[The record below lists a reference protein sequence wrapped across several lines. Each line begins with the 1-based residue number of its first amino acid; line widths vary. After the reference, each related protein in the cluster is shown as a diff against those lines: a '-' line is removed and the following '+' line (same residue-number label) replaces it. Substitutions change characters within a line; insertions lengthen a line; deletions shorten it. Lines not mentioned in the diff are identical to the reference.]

1 MTVTDIMQG
10 LAGILVLGG
19 AFFCFVAALGI
30 VRLQDVLI
38 RMHASS
44 KAGTLG
50 SGMILLAVALYFAE
64 VSVVARA
71 IAAIAFL
78 VITAPVASHMIG
90 RAAYAYGVKLWEGT
104 VLDEAEGRM
113 IPSHE
118 ATPPAQAAK
127 PAETAA
133 DLR

>member
-90 RAAYAYGVKLWEGT
+90 RAAYAFGVKLWEGT

-113 IPSHE
+113 IPPHE
-118 ATPPAQAAK
+118 PPAAK
-127 PAETAA
+127 PAQPTAQPA
-133 DLR
+133 AEPR